1 MASTPL
7 TEMRRICLALP
18 ETTETPT
25 WGEPHFRVR
34 GKIFAGCGNHGGVVT
49 IGFKLEREHADQAVR
64 DPRFARAPYVG
75 QHGWISM
82 DAKGVRDWNEVRAL
96 VLESYRLIAP
106 KALWA
111 EVQGE
116 KAVTAKSKTPA
127 QSKTRSGTSRRG
139 KSSAEKRKRS
149 AATRR

>member
-1 MASTPL
+1 MGSTPL

-34 GKIFAGCGNHGGVVT
+34 GKIFAGCGDHGGVIT
-49 IGFKLEREHADQAVR
+49 IGFKLEREHADAAIR
-64 DPRFARAPYVG
+64 DPRFTRAPYVG

-82 DAKGVRDWNEVRAL
+82 DAKGVRDWDEVRAL

-106 KALWA
+106 KTLWA
-111 EVQGE
+111 QVQGG
-116 KAVTAKSKTPA
+116 KATAKTTP
-127 QSKTRSGTSRRG
+127 
-139 KSSAEKRKRS
+139 SAARKPRARPAAARTRKRPG
-149 AATRR
+149 AVRR

>member
-1 MASTPL
+1 MGSTPL

-34 GKIFAGCGNHGGVVT
+34 GKIFAGCGDHGGVIT
-49 IGFKLEREHADQAVR
+49 IGLKLEREHADAAIR
-64 DPRFARAPYVG
+64 DPRFTRAPYVG

-82 DAKGVRDWNEVRAL
+82 DAKGVRDWDEVRAL

-106 KALWA
+106 KTLWA
-111 EVQGE
+111 QVQGG
-116 KAVTAKSKTPA
+116 KATAKTTPPPA
-127 QSKTRSGTSRRG
+127 RKPRARPAAART
-139 KSSAEKRKRS
+139 RKRPG
-149 AATRR
+149 AVRR